1 MFIDSHCLF
10 LQLQDPD
17 RVLSTDG
24 VFTVKEEFND
34 DNQDTTIMAN
44 THFVYKEHLHDPC
57 EVGSVTGHMQRQ
69 PQPVVYM
76 HMDGPGPKGEE
87 ATLPSSN
94 LSSVRGTLQT
104 LNEPQRTFELKNM
117 LSKVLQKLES
127 MDERLD
133 SIEKRMKVLEERAK
147 IDSND
152 RNSRNKKYS
161 MNINK
166 GAKKLKFNFSVDIND
181 SNDVTNARED
191 SMSSECGV
199 QSGDS
204 SSHTPINHIFQ
215 DEHREHIQLNHNN
228 DVESSLF
235 HQASALSLANEQ
247 RRHIESLHDLG
258 PLLSSYATKPRQRY
272 RQPCK
277 SFIKKALSYYY
288 TRQELATCRFRE
300 TSLGS
305 VRRPPLSPKRLSVI
319 LEEAERVYPEEYR
332 KLNIAEVVNS
342 KCRKSKYC
350 PQKEAE

>member
-1 MFIDSHCLF
+1 M
-10 LQLQDPD
+10 QDPN

-24 VFTVKEEFND
+24 VFTVKEESD
-34 DNQDTTIMAN
+34 GDNQDATMMAN
-44 THFVYKEHLHDPC
+44 THCVYKEHLHDPC
-57 EVGSVTGHMQRQ
+57 EVGSMTGYMQRH

-76 HMDGPGPKGEE
+76 YMDGPKGQE
-87 ATLPSSN
+87 ATLQASN
-94 LSSVRGTLQT
+94 LPPVRETLSERQ
-104 LNEPQRTFELKNM
+104 ETFELKSM
-117 LSKVLQKLES
+117 LSKVLQKLEC
-127 MDERLD
+127 MDERLE
-133 SIEKRMKVLEERAK
+133 SIEKRMKLLEEWAEV
-147 IDSND
+147 DSND
-152 RNSRNKKYS
+152 RNLRNKNYA

-166 GAKKLKFNFSVDIND
+166 GARKLKLNFSVDIND
-181 SNDVTNARED
+181 ADDDTNARED
-191 SMSSECGV
+191 SMSSECAI

-204 SSHTPINHIFQ
+204 SSHTPINQIFR
-215 DEHREHIQLNHNN
+215 DEYREPMQLKHNS

-235 HQASALSLANEQ
+235 CQASALSLANEQ

-319 LEEAERVYPEEYR
+319 LEEAERVYPDEYR

-342 KCRKSKYC
+342 KCRKSKYR